1 MNMPEIDPRTLPQ
14 LDVPTAI
21 FGSLGAQTSAATSD
35 DSVMV
40 MMVYVFQTNVER
52 A

>member
-1 MNMPEIDPRTLPQ
+1 MNVPEIDARTLPQ

-21 FGSLGAQTSAATSD
+21 FGSLASQTVAATSD

-40 MMVYVFQTNVER
+40 MMVYVYQSQIELT
-52 A
+52 